1 MDDITLPQLSLVSG
15 VPNIACTGEVDP
27 FVSNGIQNKRRRSN
41 EFAMQ
46 ALSSRAHLS
55 IRQAEVS
62 RDGVGMDD
70 SDDDFDEEKVGELY
84 HFKIKNVPINF
95 QKATSVPFM
104 DDIMNIPYN
113 SKYSI
118 KLDSTW
124 TTLDDNTVV
133 PAQHHYEFLMKY
145 APPLPRGPVM
155 IYLQMENGLIFSNQ
169 TQLRPD
175 VNVFRLDTTT
185 SNDVD
190 AKYTITSGEKTAQET
205 IYDPNSKREKIH
217 YVTNKTAKIVVK
229 NRKKE
234 EVKVHLE
241 IIIHGTIN
249 LSTLTKDES
258 IKSNIFDGNA
268 DANYDPLNL
277 MTWDMKVG
285 GNETKELGFQY
296 SVKHWEIQPKVA
308 PPPNQV

>member
-1 MDDITLPQLSLVSG
+1 
-15 VPNIACTGEVDP
+15 
-27 FVSNGIQNKRRRSN
+27 
-41 EFAMQ
+41 
-46 ALSSRAHLS
+46 
-55 IRQAEVS
+55 
-62 RDGVGMDD
+62 
-70 SDDDFDEEKVGELY
+70 
-84 HFKIKNVPINF
+84 
-95 QKATSVPFM
+95 M

-190 AKYTITSGEKTAQET
+190 ARYTITSGEKSAQET
-205 IYDPNSKREKIH
+205 IYDPNSKREKIL

-234 EVKVHLE
+234 EVEVHLE
-241 IIIHGTIN
+241 ITIHGTIN

-258 IKSNIFDGNA
+258 IKSNIIEKPGNA
-268 DANYDPLNL
+268 DANYDPLNV
-277 MTWDMKVG
+277 MNWDMKVV
-285 GNETKELGFQY
+285 GNESKELEFQY
-296 SVKHWEIQPKVA
+296 SVKHWEI
-308 PPPNQV
+308 PPTVL

>member
-1 MDDITLPQLSLVSG
+1 
-15 VPNIACTGEVDP
+15 
-27 FVSNGIQNKRRRSN
+27 
-41 EFAMQ
+41 
-46 ALSSRAHLS
+46 
-55 IRQAEVS
+55 
-62 RDGVGMDD
+62 
-70 SDDDFDEEKVGELY
+70 
-84 HFKIKNVPINF
+84 
-95 QKATSVPFM
+95 
-104 DDIMNIPYN
+104 
-113 SKYSI
+113 
-118 KLDSTW
+118 
-124 TTLDDNTVV
+124 
-133 PAQHHYEFLMKY
+133 
-145 APPLPRGPVM
+145 M

-190 AKYTITSGEKTAQET
+190 ARYTITSGEKTAQET
-205 IYDPNSKREKIH
+205 IYDPNSKRVKIL

-234 EVKVHLE
+234 EVEVHLE
-241 IIIHGTIN
+241 ITIHGTIN

-258 IKSNIFDGNA
+258 IKSNIIEKPGNA
-268 DANYDPLNL
+268 DANYDPLNV